1 MPLFNFSIQ
10 IREDDVAVETSNSE
24 HPRLN
29 LNNKLRSQYKLDSN
43 LLLPSYSSN
52 FSNIVSTLSV
62 NHVCSVSHL
71 QQHISVT
78 NHDKKYFNVECKLQH
93 NQYC

>member
-29 LNNKLRSQYKLDSN
+29 LNNKLRPQYKLDSS
-43 LLLPSYSSN
+43 LLLPSYSLY
-52 FSNIVSTLSV
+52 FSTIVSTLSFI
-62 NHVCSVSHL
+62 HVCSILH
-71 QQHISVT
+71 
-78 NHDKKYFNVECKLQH
+78 K
-93 NQYC
+93 